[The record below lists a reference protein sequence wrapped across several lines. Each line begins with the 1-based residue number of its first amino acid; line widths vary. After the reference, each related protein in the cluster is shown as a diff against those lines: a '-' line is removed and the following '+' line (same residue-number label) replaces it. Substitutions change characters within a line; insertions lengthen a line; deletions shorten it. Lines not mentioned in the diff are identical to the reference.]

1 MTERPNE
8 SQAIDLQKV
17 LTRARVKVDQH
28 WCQRSLSGDEASEE
42 ELTITYLMAS
52 SPEVRYA
59 QFNRRQEGTT
69 GADWLW
75 WFVDKSGECFGMLVQ
90 AKKLHHVRDNWN
102 INFGYQSGDEP
113 QMNKF
118 LALSNHLEVP
128 AVYVLYCGDATYRG
142 GMPCGRLHLE
152 RDCDRCD
159 RASVSALPAI
169 CARSLSVLNSDA
181 KTAFAMAEP
190 VEDLVVPGM
199 LDVVA
204 IDPNF
209 QNMSAELKEFLMT
222 PQVGSR
228 EVAKKVFK
236 IASVIRKGQF
246 SAVSS
251 TLSPSLGDT
260 VFSAF
265 PLDTGHF
272 GVPYVEHILRG
283 LKPSLPIE
291 IELAMSG
298 GYADGLPS
306 FEKLSGIA
314 LFSF

>member
-1 MTERPNE
+1 MTEMPNE
-8 SQAIDLQKV
+8 SQAIELQKV
-17 LTRARVKVDQH
+17 LTSARVKVDQH

-42 ELTITYLMAS
+42 ELTITYLMAA

-90 AKKLHHVRDNWN
+90 AKKLHHVRDNWK
-102 INFGYQSGDEP
+102 IDFGYQSGDEP
-113 QMNKF
+113 QVNKL

-128 AVYVLYCGDATYRG
+128 AVYVLFCGDAKYRG

-152 RDCDRCD
+152 KDCDRCD
-159 RASVSALPAI
+159 RASVSVLPAI
-169 CARSLSVLNSDA
+169 CARYLSALNSDA
-181 KTAFAMAEP
+181 TTAFAMAEP

-199 LDVVA
+199 FDVVA
-204 IDPNF
+204 IDSNF
-209 QNMSAELKEFLMT
+209 QNMSVELKEFLMT
-222 PQVGSR
+222 PQIGSR
-228 EVAKKVFK
+228 EVAKKIFK
-236 IASVIRKGQF
+236 IASIIRKGQF

-251 TLSPSLGDT
+251 TLSPSRSDT
-260 VFSAF
+260 VFRAF

-272 GVPYVEHILRG
+272 GVSYIEHILRG

-298 GYADGLPS
+298 GYAGGLPS
-306 FEKLSGIA
+306 FEELSGIA